1 MITYAILTILF
12 TIIMVLG
19 FLGGDTEYQRTK
31 IFLTRIKSWKPV
43 LTIFLIVLF
52 FEMIIAPTTN
62 FISLIKDTLLIT
74 FWYHLFIS
82 LPSSML
88 HNIKNK
94 FLKVF
99 IHFIIVFLPFLWM
112 GSLFSDLVNNS
123 PVANTP
129 QPNLKPLL
137 EHKKKTVKAADRN
150 SSE

>member
-1 MITYAILTILF
+1 MITCAILTILF

-31 IFLTRIKSWKPV
+31 IFLTRIKRLKPV

-52 FEMIIAPTTN
+52 YEMIIAPTTN

-82 LPSSML
+82 LPSSIL

-137 EHKKKTVKAADRN
+137 EHKKKDG
-150 SSE
+150 